1 MSEAANIALN
11 AIGMQDTHLLSK
23 DPEKSFFN
31 TSYKQPSEFRKY
43 HNVHDVIEDGN
54 IPTWPFGETVRVTLN
69 PQSMGDLLTN
79 LWINITIPK
88 WTTGITFVTEEA
100 EIYIFGTTLEAS
112 EYTSYDALWAAVY
125 AAGNPG
131 PGFPNSTFWQLGGF
145 GDSSFEFFRDNGH
158 GWQQYNVP
166 GSLSSSSGE
175 GVIIDAETDSWYWD
189 LQLLGRKIIKSIRF
203 IVDEQILEEITADW
217 CIIHDNLYQTESQK
231 TSANAV
237 YNRNIVGASATET
250 DAGYNNMYIHI
261 PFFFSQNFGG
271 DVYSNNKQNKIP
283 FPLCAIHKQKIRL
296 EIDFFKQSFFTNQKH
311 SYNSGGDIGREPP
324 VAPPVKKLKEFKII
338 TEEITLS
345 NEESL
350 FFKNNNR
357 EIICDFVNK
366 HSSIPLETN
375 KRLFEVQLEPSIP
388 VKCFHWFFRYRGYED
403 EDEYRH
409 IESTDALPFIRAQNT
424 SNRFNFT
431 KAQQTMGNHITSP
444 PNVLKNAYFSLNG
457 ERFPNISNIDH
468 EYFLI
473 YVPMQSQLSVSGKS
487 PRSTPYSPPVQNY
500 IFNNIYSYNFALFP
514 KSTMPSGF
522 LDFSGLNSE
531 KTKLHFELVENL
543 DILHGGNGS
552 SVLPSLLVNPEY
564 KFHMYYTGFKI
575 LRFNNGFVSIT

>member
-43 HNVHDVIEDGN
+43 HNVHNVFENGN

-79 LWINITIPK
+79 LWINIKLPE
-88 WTTGITFVTEEA
+88 WTTRLTFVTEEA

-112 EYTSYDALWAAVY
+112 EYTSYDALWDALY

-145 GDSSFEFFRDNGH
+145 YFYTFEFFRDM
-158 GWQQYNVP
+158 GWTWSQYNVP
-166 GSLSSSSGE
+166 GSISSSSDE
-175 GVIIDAETDSWYWD
+175 GVIREIEIDSWYWD
-189 LQLLGRKIIKSIRF
+189 LQLLGRKIIKSIKF
-203 IVDEQILEEITADW
+203 IVDEKILEEITADW

-231 TSANAV
+231 ISANAA
-237 YNRNIVGASATET
+237 YNRNIVGASATEI

-311 SYNSGGDIGREPP
+311 SYNSAGDIGRGPP
-324 VAPPVKKLKEFKII
+324 VAPPAKKLKEFKII

-431 KAQQTMGNHITSP
+431 KAQQTPGNHITSP

-487 PRSTPYSPPVQNY
+487 PRSTPYSAPVSNY

-552 SVLPSLLVNPEY
+552 SVSPSLLVNPEY

-575 LRFNNGFVSIT
+575 LRFNNGFVSFA

>member
-79 LWINITIPK
+79 LWINIKIPK
-88 WTTGITFVTEEA
+88 WNDKEFFVTEEA

-112 EYTSYDALWAAVY
+112 DYTSYGDLWAAVY

-131 PGFPNSTFWQLGGF
+131 PGFPNSTFWTTGRFQSLGSNGQNAW
-145 GDSSFEFFRDNGH
+145 ENFRDNFT
-158 GWQQYNVP
+158 WANDNIP
-166 GSLSSSSGE
+166 GAVGSGTGGVFTLS
-175 GVIIDAETDSWYWD
+175 ETIKWAWD
-189 LQLLGRKIIKSIRF
+189 RQILGRKIIKSIKF
-203 IVDEQILEEITADW
+203 IIDEQIFEEITADW
-217 CIIHDNLYQTESQK
+217 CIIYDNLYQTESQK
-231 TSANAV
+231 ISANLA
-237 YNRNIVGASATET
+237 YNRNLVGSSAGEGDTVKP
-250 DAGYNNMYIHI
+250 DIYIHI
-261 PFFFSQNFGG
+261 PFFFSQNYGG

-283 FPLCAIHKQKIRL
+283 FPLCAIHKQKILL
-296 EIDFFKQSFFTNQKH
+296 EIDFFKQSFFTLDIPP
-311 SYNSGGDIGREPP
+311 YVYGGDVGRGPP
-324 VAPPVKKLKEFKII
+324 VPPPAKKLTEFKII

-350 FFKNNNR
+350 FFKKNNR

-388 VKCFHWFFRYRGYED
+388 VKCFHWFFRYSGYED
-403 EDEYRH
+403 EDEYRGL
-409 IESTDALPFIRAQNT
+409 ESSDSNKFFRNALT
-424 SNRFNFT
+424 SNRFNFS
-431 KAQQTMGNHITSP
+431 KAQPTSSIQVSNSP
-444 PNVLKNAYFSLNG
+444 HVLKNAYFSLNG
-457 ERFPNISNIDH
+457 ERFPSISNIDH
-468 EYFLI
+468 EYFSI
-473 YVPMQSQLSVSGKS
+473 YIPMQSQLSVSAGT
-487 PRSTPYSPPVQNY
+487 PRAGYTPPLDNY
-500 IFNNIYSYNFALFP
+500 LLNNIYSYNFALFP

-531 KTKLHFELVENL
+531 KTKLHFELLDNL
-543 DILHGGNGS
+543 DIKHGSTGAL
-552 SVLPSLLVNPEY
+552 VLANPEY

-575 LRFNNGFVSIT
+575 LRFSNGFVSFA

>member
-79 LWINITIPK
+79 LWINVKIPE

-112 EYTSYDALWAAVY
+112 EYTSYDALWDALY
-125 AAGNPG
+125 AAGDPG

-145 GDSSFEFFRDNGH
+145 YFYNFEFFRDVGSN
-158 GWQQYNVP
+158 WSRYNVP
-166 GSLSSSSGE
+166 GSISSSSGE
-175 GVIIDAETDSWYWD
+175 GVIVDTEIDSWSWD

-231 TSANAV
+231 ISANAA
-237 YNRNIVGASATET
+237 YNRNIIGATSEET

-296 EIDFFKQSFFTNQKH
+296 EIDFFKQSFFTIGVPN
-311 SYNSGGDIGREPP
+311 YTNGGDIGRGPP
-324 VAPPVKKLKEFKII
+324 VVPPVKKLKEFKII

-350 FFKNNNR
+350 FLKKNNR

-388 VKCFHWFFRYRGYED
+388 VKCFHWFFRYKGYED

-409 IESTDALPFIRAQNT
+409 IESTDPLPTIRSHVT
-424 SNRFNFT
+424 SNRFNFS
-431 KAQQTMGNHITSP
+431 KAQAGGSG
-444 PNVLKNAYFSLNG
+444 NVLKRAYFSLNG

-468 EYFLI
+468 EYFYI
-473 YVPMQSQLSVSGKS
+473 YVPMQSQLSVSGLS
-487 PRSTPYSPPVQNY
+487 PMPTAYPPPVDNY
-500 IFNNIYSYNFALFP
+500 LLNIIYSYNFALFP

-531 KTKLHFELVENL
+531 KTKLHFELLENL
-543 DILHGGNGS
+543 DILHGSNGR
-552 SVLPSLLVNPEY
+552 LVNPEY

-575 LRFNNGFVSIT
+575 LRFSNGFVSFA

>member
-79 LWINITIPK
+79 LWINVKIPE

-112 EYTSYDALWAAVY
+112 EYTSYDALWDALY
-125 AAGNPG
+125 AAGDPG

-145 GDSSFEFFRDNGH
+145 YFYNFEFFRDVGSN
-158 GWQQYNVP
+158 WSQYNVP
-166 GSLSSSSGE
+166 GSISSSSGE
-175 GVIIDAETDSWYWD
+175 GVIVDTEIDSWSWD

-231 TSANAV
+231 ISANAA
-237 YNRNIVGASATET
+237 YNRNIIGATSEET

-296 EIDFFKQSFFTNQKH
+296 EIDFFKQSFFTIGVPN
-311 SYNSGGDIGREPP
+311 YTNGGDIGRGPP
-324 VAPPVKKLKEFKII
+324 VVPPVKKLKEFKII

-350 FFKNNNR
+350 FLKKNNR

-388 VKCFHWFFRYRGYED
+388 VKCFHWFFRYKGYED

-409 IESTDALPFIRAQNT
+409 IESTDPLPTIRSHVT
-424 SNRFNFT
+424 SNRFNFS
-431 KAQQTMGNHITSP
+431 KAQAGGSG
-444 PNVLKNAYFSLNG
+444 NVLKRAYFSLNG

-468 EYFLI
+468 EYFYI
-473 YVPMQSQLSVSGKS
+473 YVPMQSQLSVSGLS
-487 PRSTPYSPPVQNY
+487 PMPTAYPPPVDNY
-500 IFNNIYSYNFALFP
+500 LLNIIYSYNFALFP

-531 KTKLHFELVENL
+531 KTKLHFELLENL
-543 DILHGGNGS
+543 DILHGSNGR
-552 SVLPSLLVNPEY
+552 LVNPEY

-575 LRFNNGFVSIT
+575 LRFSNGFVSFA

>member
-79 LWINITIPK
+79 LWINVKIPE

-112 EYTSYDALWAAVY
+112 EYTSYDALWDALY
-125 AAGNPG
+125 AAGDPG

-145 GDSSFEFFRDNGH
+145 YFYNFEFFRDVGSN
-158 GWQQYNVP
+158 WSQYNVP
-166 GSLSSSSGE
+166 GSISSSSGE
-175 GVIIDAETDSWYWD
+175 GVIREIETDSWSWD

-231 TSANAV
+231 ISANAA
-237 YNRNIVGASATET
+237 YNRNIIGATSEET

-296 EIDFFKQSFFTNQKH
+296 EIDFFKQSFFTIGVPN
-311 SYNSGGDIGREPP
+311 YTNGGDIGRGPP
-324 VAPPVKKLKEFKII
+324 VVPPVKKLKEFKII

-350 FFKNNNR
+350 FLKKNNR

-388 VKCFHWFFRYRGYED
+388 VKCFHWFFRYKGYED

-409 IESTDALPFIRAQNT
+409 IESTDPLPTIRSHVT
-424 SNRFNFT
+424 SNRFNFS
-431 KAQQTMGNHITSP
+431 KAQAGGSG
-444 PNVLKNAYFSLNG
+444 NVLKRAYFSLNG

-468 EYFLI
+468 EYFYI
-473 YVPMQSQLSVSGKS
+473 YVPMQSQLSVSGLS
-487 PRSTPYSPPVQNY
+487 PMPTAYPPPVDNY
-500 IFNNIYSYNFALFP
+500 LLNIIYSYNFALFP

-531 KTKLHFELVENL
+531 KTKLHFELLENL
-543 DILHGGNGS
+543 DILHGSNGR
-552 SVLPSLLVNPEY
+552 LVNPEY

-575 LRFNNGFVSIT
+575 LRFSNGFVSFA

>member
-1 MSEAANIALN
+1 MSEAVNISLN

-31 TSYKQPSEFRKY
+31 TSYEQHSEFRKY
-43 HNVHDVIEDGN
+43 HNVHDVIEDGD

-79 LWINITIPK
+79 LWINIKLPE
-88 WTTGITFVTEEA
+88 WTTG
-100 EIYIFGTTLEAS
+100 
-112 EYTSYDALWAAVY
+112 
-125 AAGNPG
+125 
-131 PGFPNSTFWQLGGF
+131 
-145 GDSSFEFFRDNGH
+145 
-158 GWQQYNVP
+158 
-166 GSLSSSSGE
+166 
-175 GVIIDAETDSWYWD
+175 ETDSWSWD

-231 TSANAV
+231 ISANAA
-237 YNRNIVGASATET
+237 YNRNIIGASSTET

-296 EIDFFKQSFFTNQKH
+296 EIDFFKQSFFTCAVPN
-311 SYNSGGDIGREPP
+311 YTIGGDIGRGPP

-350 FFKNNNR
+350 FFRKNNR
-357 EIICDFVNK
+357 EFICDFVNK

-388 VKCFHWFFRYRGYED
+388 VKCFHWFFRYKGYED

-409 IESTDALPFIRAQNT
+409 IESADPLPTVRARVT
-424 SNRFNFT
+424 SNRFNFS
-431 KAQQTMGNHITSP
+431 KAQATSGLGLTTSA
-444 PNVLKNAYFSLNG
+444 NVLKNAYFSLNG

-468 EYFLI
+468 EYFFI
-473 YVPMQSQLSVSGKS
+473 YVPMQSQLSVSGLS
-487 PRSTPYSPPVQNY
+487 PRPTPYPPPVDNY
-500 IFNNIYSYNFALFP
+500 LLNIIYSYNFALFP

-531 KTKLHFELVENL
+531 KTKLHFELL
-543 DILHGGNGS
+543 DNIDLLHGSNGR
-552 SVLPSLLVNPEY
+552 LVNPEY

-575 LRFNNGFVSIT
+575 LRFSNGFVSFA

>member
-79 LWINITIPK
+79 LWINVKIPE

-112 EYTSYDALWAAVY
+112 EYTSYDALWDALY
-125 AAGNPG
+125 AAGDPG

-145 GDSSFEFFRDNGH
+145 YFYNFEFFRDVGSN
-158 GWQQYNVP
+158 WSRYNVP
-166 GSLSSSSGE
+166 GSISSSSGE
-175 GVIIDAETDSWYWD
+175 GVIVDTETDSWSWD

-231 TSANAV
+231 ISANAA
-237 YNRNIVGASATET
+237 YNRNIIGATSEET

-296 EIDFFKQSFFTNQKH
+296 EIDFFKQSFFTIGVPN
-311 SYNSGGDIGREPP
+311 YTNGGDIGRGPP
-324 VAPPVKKLKEFKII
+324 VVPPVKKLKEFKII

-350 FFKNNNR
+350 FLKKNNR

-388 VKCFHWFFRYRGYED
+388 VKCFHWFFRYKGYED

-409 IESTDALPFIRAQNT
+409 IESTDPLPTIRSHVT
-424 SNRFNFT
+424 SNRFNFS
-431 KAQQTMGNHITSP
+431 KAQAGGSG
-444 PNVLKNAYFSLNG
+444 NVLKRAYFSLNG

-468 EYFLI
+468 EYFYI
-473 YVPMQSQLSVSGKS
+473 YVPMQSQLSVSGLS
-487 PRSTPYSPPVQNY
+487 PMPTAYPPPVDNY
-500 IFNNIYSYNFALFP
+500 LLNIIYSYNFALFP

-531 KTKLHFELVENL
+531 KTKLHFELLENL
-543 DILHGGNGS
+543 DILHGSNGS
-552 SVLPSLLVNPEY
+552 SVSPSLLVNPEY

-575 LRFNNGFVSIT
+575 LRFSNGFVSFA